1 MAFTLDNLRCAGA
14 VKPPCIVIYGTH
26 GIGKT
31 TLAAGAPSP
40 VFIQTE
46 DGFAEENEIPSFGVA
61 ETYSEIKEAI
71 AALRNEAHEFQ
82 TVVLDSV
89 SHAEPLVWAETCKRN
104 NWADIESPSY
114 GKGYDAALD
123 VWRELFKGLSDLR
136 NNRNMGVIVLAHA
149 IIKPFQSPDT
159 EAYDRYEIKLHESKS
174 SGNGA
179 RPLIQELFDNIL
191 FVNYRVSILKDGKAP
206 TGNKGD
212 DRHAR
217 GTGGGQRV
225 VYTAERPAHKA
236 KNRFH
241 MPAEI
246 SLPND
251 PSLAWSTV
259 AQHISYYNQPAA
271 DAA

>member
-1 MAFTLDNLRCAGA
+1 MAEGLNGLRRAGTS
-14 VKPPCIVIYGTH
+14 KPPRIVIYGTH

-31 TLAAGAPSP
+31 NLAAGAPSP

-61 ETYSEIKEAI
+61 QTYSDLMDAI
-71 AALRNEAHEFQ
+71 GALYSEKHEFK
-82 TVVLDSV
+82 TVVLDSA
-89 SHAEPLVWAETCKRN
+89 SHAEPLVWAETCRRN
-104 NWADIESPSY
+104 GWADIETPGY

-123 VWRELFKGLSDLR
+123 VWRELFGGLAALR
-136 NNRNMGVIVLAHA
+136 NDKNMGVIVLAHA

-159 EAYDRYEIKLHESKS
+159 ESYDRYEIKLHESKQ
-174 SGNGA
+174 GNGA

-206 TGNKGD
+206 SGNRAD

-217 GTGGGQRV
+217 GGGSGQRV

-251 PSLAWSTV
+251 PTLAWSTV